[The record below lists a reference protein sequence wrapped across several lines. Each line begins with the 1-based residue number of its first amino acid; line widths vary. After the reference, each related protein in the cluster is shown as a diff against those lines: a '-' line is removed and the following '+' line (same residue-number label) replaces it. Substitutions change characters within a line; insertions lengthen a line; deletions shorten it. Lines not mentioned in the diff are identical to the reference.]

1 MAGQPKAPIEFDL
14 GVPFGVESDTN
25 VRSLSGTSLEKP
37 TSETPG
43 IRGFEARVE
52 GYMPKATQF
61 AREAPVLSRVTPSYS
76 SLPLVGPAFRSGY
89 SAVESALGRGEGDT
103 FGERYQSN
111 VAWKEAM
118 DRARRQEYPYSQ
130 IGTETAAGLAGA
142 FISPSLQFGKL
153 MQPVRD
159 VSQRAAQYLAQ
170 RGLQK
175 PAEIAAKVPGA
186 VEKTATGAIY
196 GTLGGLSEIKPGETP
211 EEMTERATLG
221 AIVGGAAP
229 AVVAAGSKLASP
241 VVRAAESFIDPKT
254 AALRELYEKSAGA
267 AGSTRYKERISPD
280 EFIARQTTGQPV
292 NVADIA
298 GAPERLG
305 AAAARFPDDPRVA
318 QVNANLQD
326 RINRSGAQ
334 IGNTIDSAFG
344 RPVDAYALR
353 QQAETAARQTNAPL
367 YNAAYTHPNAQ
378 SISDPKII
386 NVLNTNEGK
395 MALAWA
401 DNEARKSVI
410 GTNRNAPIN
419 PFTTDSNGNI
429 VLQPGQS
436 GASLEFLDWVKR
448 GLNKVYGEQATN
460 RDPARFSTQ
469 LMVDDFTTNLT
480 NAVPGYGAALSNAGK
495 FIRGS
500 NAFEAGTE
508 FVNLLPTSGRTVAP
522 GELHAQLEKF
532 NPVNRNAMSAGERDQ
547 FRLGLGAWVKE
558 NPSEAS
564 AIFKGN
570 SPESIEARNA
580 IRFVLGTPAFRQID
594 QSLATAR
601 TAAMLN
607 EIKANLAE
615 SKKLSPVQTGALGA
629 LTGIGAYSG
638 APAIIQ
644 FVQQH
649 PYMAGAAAA
658 GAVGAKAVSMAT
670 NRRLMS
676 LLDMAASNDPAVAFK
691 AADTLGKIAAKNT
704 RWEKNLEEIENTLGK
719 FLAQSQMMDSNVP
732 GVGPLNYEER
742 KVGRATGGRV
752 TAEGLVNA
760 AERAKKDIG
769 KTTETLLQQDDTS
782 VAHALEIANRNLE
795 G

>member
-1 MAGQPKAPIEFDL
+1 MMVEKSKAPIEFDL
-14 GVPFGVESDTN
+14 GVPFGVESETN
-25 VRSLSGTSLEKP
+25 ARSLSGMSIEKP
-37 TSETPG
+37 TPETPG

-89 SAVESALGRGEGDT
+89 SAVESALGRGEGET

-142 FISPSLQFGKL
+142 FLSPSLQFGKL

-175 PAEIAAKVPGA
+175 PAEIAAKVPGG

-211 EEMTERATLG
+211 QEMTERATIG
-221 AIVGGAAP
+221 AVVGGAAP

-254 AALRELYEKSAGA
+254 AALRDIYEKSAGA
-267 AGSTRYKERISPD
+267 AGSKLYQERISPD
-280 EFIARQTTGQPV
+280 EFITRQAAGQPV
-292 NVADIA
+292 NIADIA

-318 QVNANLQD
+318 RVNANLQD
-326 RINRSGAQ
+326 RINRSGDQ

-353 QQAETAARQTNAPL
+353 QQAEAVSRQTNAPL
-367 YNAAYTHPNAQ
+367 YNAAYSHPNAQ
-378 SISDPKII
+378 SISDPTII

-395 MALAWA
+395 AALAWA
-401 DNEARKSVI
+401 DNEARKSAI
-410 GTNRNAPIN
+410 RANQPAPVN
-419 PFTTDSNGNI
+419 PFMTDVNGN
-429 VLQPGQS
+429 VTLNPNMG

-448 GLNKVYGEQATN
+448 GLNKVYGDQAAN
-460 RDPARFSTQ
+460 RDPARSTTQ
-469 LMVDDFTTNLT
+469 FMVKDFTKILT
-480 NAVPGYGAALSNAGK
+480 DTVPEYGAALSNAGK

-508 FVNLLPTSGRTVAP
+508 FVNLLPAQGKRIDP
-522 GELHAQLEKF
+522 GELNAQLAKL
-532 NPVNRNAMSAGERDQ
+532 NPWTRNAMSSNERDQ
-547 FRLGLGAWVKE
+547 FRLGLGAWIKE
-558 NPSEAS
+558 NPSAAAE
-564 AIFKGN
+564 IFKGN
-570 SPESIEARNA
+570 NPESIKARKHLE
-580 IRFVLGTPAFRQID
+580 RVLGTPAFRQID

-615 SKKLSPVQTGALGA
+615 SKKLSPVQTGVVGA
-629 LTGIGAYSG
+629 LTGIGAYNG
-638 APAIIQ
+638 PAIIQ
-644 FVQQH
+644 YVQQH

-658 GAVGAKAVSMAT
+658 GIVGTKAVSMAT

-676 LLDMAASNDPAVAFK
+676 LLDMAASNDPAVASK

-704 RWEKNLEEIENTLGK
+704 RWERNLEEIENTLGK
-719 FLAQSQMMDSNVP
+719 FLAQSQMMDMNVP
-732 GVGPLNYEER
+732 GFGPLNYEER

-769 KTTETLLQQDDTS
+769 KSTETLLKQDDST
-782 VAHALEIANRNLE
+782 VAHALEVANRQIE
-795 G
+795 D